1 MHPANE
7 CTSPAMRN
15 AAMNGLSKI
24 YRFVE
29 EGKLLLPIQVFV
41 LLAASLALVFSDVEF
56 SRKDRTTVFRKDEK
70 RYHVRKVS
78 HIPKELEADEAEKI
92 AVSDEHISIED
103 IRNRYFS
110 YVVSRIER
118 CKDYPIA
125 EQKRGHE
132 GSVLLEIFILKSG
145 TVQKVRVLKKARYEA
160 LTGAAI
166 NTVRRALPFQAFP
179 RRLSD
184 DMMIIKLEIRFSLN

>member
-1 MHPANE
+1 VDPVNE
-7 CTSPAMRN
+7 HTSPAMRN
-15 AAMNGLSKI
+15 AAMNGLLKI
-24 YRFVE
+24 YRLVE

-41 LLAASLALVFSDVEF
+41 LLAAALALVFSDVEF
-56 SRKDRTTVFRKDEK
+56 SRKDRTTVFRKEEK

-78 HIPKELEADEAEKI
+78 HIPKELEDEEAEKI
-92 AVSDEHISIED
+92 AVEDEHISIND

-118 CKDYPIA
+118 SKDYPVS

-132 GSVLLEIFILKSG
+132 GSVLLEIVILRSG
-145 TVQKVRVLKKARYEA
+145 AVQKVRILRQARYKT
-160 LTGAAI
+160 LTRAAI

-179 RRLSD
+179 GRLPD
-184 DMMIIKLEIRFSLN
+184 DTMVIKLEIRFNLY